1 MDQGARSLIKP
12 KSISIVTASVC
23 SSVKTLELL
32 RLLFISSSSPSTLL
46 FLPACFSVCVPLRL
60 FFFYTGP
67 YQRGAGRV
75 LGPIS
80 ESLYGE
86 REKKGP
92 GATRS
97 PSLSPS
103 ARHSLISFNSPVS
116 SVAGGSRK
124 APGRKKGGGVL
135 SDVVTRSMLSQ
146 WTSLSPELSTKVP
159 QLGDSSQARLK
170 ASARR
175 LLGSRKD
182 DDTNSCQRRRFLLG
196 GSEAALLGTVSNCL
210 SVHLGERTRSRRCC

>member
-1 MDQGARSLIKP
+1 MVHVCVKVKQKGTGDPTSVDQGARSLIKP

-32 RLLFISSSSPSTLL
+32 RLLFIAFDAPLSSCAFSCLCSSWP
-46 FLPACFSVCVPLRL
+46 

-124 APGRKKGGGVL
+124 APGKEK
-135 SDVVTRSMLSQ
+135 
-146 WTSLSPELSTKVP
+146 
-159 QLGDSSQARLK
+159 
-170 ASARR
+170 
-175 LLGSRKD
+175 
-182 DDTNSCQRRRFLLG
+182 RRRRPL
-196 GSEAALLGTVSNCL
+196 
-210 SVHLGERTRSRRCC
+210 

>member
-1 MDQGARSLIKP
+1 MSSAPFRS
-12 KSISIVTASVC
+12 
-23 SSVKTLELL
+23 
-32 RLLFISSSSPSTLL
+32 RST
-46 FLPACFSVCVPLRL
+46 
-60 FFFYTGP
+60 
-67 YQRGAGRV
+67 
-75 LGPIS
+75 
-80 ESLYGE
+80 E
-86 REKKGP
+86 REKKKGP

-175 LLGSRKD
+175 LLGTRKD
-182 DDTNSCQRRRFLLG
+182 DDTNSCQRRRFFAWRLRGRFIRYSVQLLV
-196 GSEAALLGTVSNCL
+196 SAFRRADAVKTMLLRFRILFFFSLWLVFLKKKKKKQTEKNRL
-210 SVHLGERTRSRRCC
+210 SVFVVVAGGVTGVERSPLRGILLLSEG

>member
-32 RLLFISSSSPSTLL
+32 RLLFIAFDAPLSSCAFFCLCSSWP
-46 FLPACFSVCVPLRL
+46 

-175 LLGSRKD
+175 LLGSSKD